1 MPIKS
6 INLRLLFQKL
16 IEKTRAQAKKMRTGF
31 TRSSKMSNVMLHRV
45 QMLEGRV
52 ENMER
57 YYRKLNHTFKGFPKN
72 RSYSDPA
79 LREGKARLKALLEK
93 GKDRQIVCCALH
105 VVKRIPTNASHALK
119 DLAVIAYITGLKLSA
134 VQISAVL
141 DSTVNIHWMD
151 AHHQNRNEG
160 KGFIVRFDRQDSVE
174 LINKSLPKLKDYCV
188 RLSSGQE
195 NYFLIDPD
203 LGSSSAT
210 NKES

>member
-1 MPIKS
+1 
-6 INLRLLFQKL
+6 
-16 IEKTRAQAKKMRTGF
+16 MRTGF

-93 GKDRQIVCCALH
+93 
-105 VVKRIPTNASHALK
+105 
-119 DLAVIAYITGLKLSA
+119 GLKLSA